1 MHLTIRVV
9 LVSAAFLA
17 LFSGCSTD
25 LAQKNT
31 GTIGSPETT
40 GGDAY
45 ATSSIAEKQQKVA
58 DLPLARRADADS
70 SSSKQPRSLAEKS
83 PSPAVASNDLYEVV
97 TLFWGTNRQQ
107 ETRTPAISKISH
119 QESTTAAPAIRPH
132 FGRERSKE
140 LTTGIAKVTIPKL
153 GRNLGD
159 ITRPRE
165 VGLLGW
171 ELYAEKE
178 DPRKHFTIGRLDAL
192 PIDKFVQLAKAQ
204 ALSGRNFRD
213 HALVFVHG
221 YNTSFDDALYR
232 AAQLTHDMGF
242 DGSSFVFSWPSN
254 ATETG
259 YLYDRDSV
267 DYSVRQFT
275 AFIELLSRK
284 IRPEN
289 IHIVAHSM
297 GTRLVFDAFIG
308 PNGPTGLSK
317 LRNIRHVIL
326 TAPDIDR
333 TVLEQRAASAG
344 VAAKAITLYASKN
357 DRALEISKKFAKGVP
372 RAGDV
377 VDGKP
382 VIVAGVDSID
392 ISASAT
398 YVFLGTYHNTY
409 AEKAHILSDIALL
422 MKTGTRPPD
431 TRSPI
436 TYKAVNVPQ
445 GKYWRYVAN

>member
-1 MHLTIRVV
+1 MHLAFRVG
-9 LVSAAFLA
+9 LMSAAFLA
-17 LFSGCSTD
+17 LLSGCSTD
-25 LAQKNT
+25 FGQKST
-31 GTIGSPETT
+31 GSVPVPTESPAPPTFSTASIGEQETT
-40 GGDAY
+40 
-45 ATSSIAEKQQKVA
+45 IA
-58 DLPLARRADADS
+58 DLPLARRADAGS
-70 SSSKQPRSLAEKS
+70 SGPKQKMAEKS
-83 PSPAVASNDLYEVV
+83 RSVPVASNELYDVV
-97 TLFWGTNRQQ
+97 TLFWATNRQQ
-107 ETRTPAISKISH
+107 TTRPPAVSKASH
-119 QESTTAAPAIRPH
+119 QESTAPAPAVRPH

-140 LTTGIAKVTIPKL
+140 LTTGIAKVTIPKI
-153 GRNLGD
+153 GRNLGE

-165 VGLLGW
+165 VGVLGW

-192 PIDKFVQLAKAQ
+192 PVDKFVQLAKAH
-204 ALSGRNFRD
+204 ALSGQSFRD

-221 YNTSFDDALYR
+221 YNTSFDDAIYR
-232 AAQLTHDMGF
+232 TAQLTHDMGF

-254 ATETG
+254 ASETG

-267 DYSVRQFT
+267 DYSVQQFT
-275 AFIELLSRK
+275 AFIELLSRQVK
-284 IRPEN
+284 LEN

-297 GTRLVFDAFIG
+297 GTRLVFDEFIG

-317 LRNIRHVIL
+317 LRNVRHVVL
-326 TAPDIDR
+326 AAPDIDR

-436 TYKAVNVPQ
+436 TYKAVSVPQ